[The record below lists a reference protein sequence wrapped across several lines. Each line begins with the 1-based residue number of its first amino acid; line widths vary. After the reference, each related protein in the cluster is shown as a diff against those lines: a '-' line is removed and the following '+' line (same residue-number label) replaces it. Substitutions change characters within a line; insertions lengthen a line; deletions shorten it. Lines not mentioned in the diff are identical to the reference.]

1 MAVAEAS
8 FASLLSHTVSLAKTT
23 HAHKQQL
30 VFPLSSSREGRE
42 TRAGGLSRA
51 LHLLPLL
58 PPASFEP
65 VIQLASGK
73 KNTTPAP
80 RAATSLPKTSLPL
93 PGHNEPLIT
102 AHCSTRDKAEEL
114 GRPAVRRYIELQLQL
129 QPPLRAQIEETSFSG
144 RAHQKIYIHMMENSV
159 ESQRLRRPRSRTA
172 CGFPVSTIIV
182 TILGLLLVFGIV
194 QSYLTLQVD
203 PQGCK
208 TPSMLPT
215 YIKLGGF
222 DTEHTRFASKY
233 NLYLY
238 RERGVDD
245 YSEEDIGLKGV
256 PVLFLPGN
264 AGSYRQGRSLA
275 SEASLYFHNV
285 LQHDQDRI
293 KVGTRSLDFFMA
305 DFNEDMA
312 AFHGQTIL
320 DQAEYIN
327 DALSYILS
335 LYHDTNRARRDTD
348 LPDPVS
354 VILIGHSMGGIVAR
368 TVLTMAN
375 YQANS
380 VNSIITMSTPHARPP
395 VSFDSDLMS
404 TYKQINSYWREAYSE
419 RWANNNPLWH
429 VTLISIAGGGGDTI
443 VPSDYTS
450 LSSLVPD
457 THGFTVF
464 TSTIP
469 NVWTGV
475 DHLSIAWCDSFRKAV
490 VRAIFDVIDVRR
502 ATQTKQRAE
511 RMSIFRKWFLT
522 GIEPNADKLLPSKEP
537 TTLLTLE
544 ENANAMLK
552 QGERLVLRGLGHHEG
567 PKAHLIPV
575 PPRGG
580 VPGKKFTLLTDQR
593 VETSGSGKLEILFCS
608 DPPSRAGQSATLL
621 SLNLDL
627 SGGNAASPRLVCKSS
642 YEDVIH
648 IPASSRTSKAA
659 FDDTRPFSY
668 FQYRLEDLTEYQFV
682 AVVDKHEKA
691 TPGFLIAE
699 FSDSSDSV
707 IPTRVSLGRLLSAG
721 LTILLPADR
730 PMVTDIKVPALQ
742 SSLLAY
748 KLKLNRQGCN
758 AESELFAPIV
768 RQYISDPYESK
779 FFVNVKAVDVNL
791 HGVAPYMP
799 PHLRDNPAGSGVSF
813 ELWSDRSCSA
823 PLQISLQVD
832 VLGSLGRLAMRY
844 RTVFAAFPLV
854 IVAMVLRKQFR
865 VYDQTGV
872 FINFS
877 ESLELC
883 IRSSLPLTFLG
894 FSLLATTLATSKSV
908 VTHGVQSSWQ
918 TNATETPID
927 YGKNDLLLGSQDTF
941 FWFLVPLFGIISVG
955 ACVVVHYVATIL
967 VYLLGLLRS
976 TVAARQG
983 YIKHENGKAAPLL
996 WNLSARHRIV
1006 NAVILLFLVATVIP
1020 YQFAVQASSHAR
1032 ETRSGNHANLS
1043 NFAHSILLLMLW
1055 ILPINIPVLIVWG
1068 HNLAVHWFTPFSSHH
1083 NVLSIMPF
1091 ILLVETLTTGAM
1103 IPRVTSNFKYIT
1115 SGLFFFLA
1123 VYAAIYGVTYAYLLH
1138 HIANF
1143 VVTWLVVLYFF
1154 GNGLCIPSFDRI
1166 TRLSDFAESD
1176 FSNGH
1181 IKKLP

>member
-1 MAVAEAS
+1 
-8 FASLLSHTVSLAKTT
+8 
-23 HAHKQQL
+23 
-30 VFPLSSSREGRE
+30 
-42 TRAGGLSRA
+42 
-51 LHLLPLL
+51 
-58 PPASFEP
+58 
-65 VIQLASGK
+65 
-73 KNTTPAP
+73 
-80 RAATSLPKTSLPL
+80 
-93 PGHNEPLIT
+93 
-102 AHCSTRDKAEEL
+102 
-114 GRPAVRRYIELQLQL
+114 
-129 QPPLRAQIEETSFSG
+129 
-144 RAHQKIYIHMMENSV
+144 MENSV

-172 CGFPVSTIIV
+172 WGCPVSTIIV

-194 QSYLTLQVD
+194 QSYLTLQID

-293 KVGTRSLDFFMA
+293 KAGTRSLDFFMA

-335 LYHDTNRARRDTD
+335 LYHDPHRVRRDTD

-464 TSTIP
+464 TSTMP

-475 DHLSIAWCDSFRKAV
+475 DHLSIAWCDSLRKAV
-490 VRAIFDVIDVRR
+490 VRSIFDVVDVRR

-511 RMSIFRKWFLT
+511 RMSAFRKWFLT
-522 GIEPNADKLLPSKEP
+522 GIEPNAEKRLPNKEP
-537 TTLLTLE
+537 TTLLTLD
-544 ENANAMLK
+544 ENTNSMLK
-552 QGERLVLRGLGHHEG
+552 QGEHLVLRGFGHHDG
-567 PKAHLIPV
+567 PKAYLIPV

-580 VPGKKFTLLTDQR
+580 VPGKKFTLLTDQN
-593 VETSGSGKLEILFCS
+593 VEASGAGKLEILFCS

-648 IPASSRTSKAA
+648 IPASTRSSKSA
-659 FDDTRPFSY
+659 FDDTPPFSY
-668 FQYRLEDLTEYQFV
+668 FQYGLEDLTEYQFV
-682 AVVDKHEKA
+682 AIVDKHEKS
-691 TPGFLIAE
+691 TPGFLVAE

-730 PMVTDIKVPALQ
+730 PLMTDIKVPALQ

-748 KLKLNRQGCN
+748 KLKLKRQGCK
-758 AESELFAPIV
+758 ADSELFAPIV

-779 FFVNVKAVDVNL
+779 FFVNVKAIDVNL

-799 PHLRDNPAGSGVSF
+799 PHIRDNPAGSGISF
-813 ELWSDRSCSA
+813 QLWSDQSCNS
-823 PLQISLQVD
+823 PLQLSLHVD

-883 IRSSLPLTFLG
+883 VRSSLPLTFLG

-908 VTHGVQSSWQ
+908 VTQGVQSRWQ
-918 TNATETPID
+918 SNATEAPID

-955 ACVVVHYVATIL
+955 ACVVVNYAAMTI
-967 VYLLGLLRS
+967 VYLLELLRS
-976 TVAARQG
+976 MVAARQG
-983 YIKHENGKAAPLL
+983 YIKHENGRTAPLL

-1006 NAVILLFLVATVIP
+1006 NAVILLFLVATFIP
-1020 YQFAVQASSHAR
+1020 YQFAYVVACIVQLITCVQASSHAR
-1032 ETRSGNHANLS
+1032 ETRSGTHANLN
-1043 NFAHSILLLMLW
+1043 NFAHSILVLMLW

-1115 SGLFFFLA
+1115 SALFFFLA

-1154 GNGLCIPSFDRI
+1154 GNGLSMPNLDRI
-1166 TRLSDFAESD
+1166 TRLSSDFSDSD

>member
-1 MAVAEAS
+1 
-8 FASLLSHTVSLAKTT
+8 
-23 HAHKQQL
+23 
-30 VFPLSSSREGRE
+30 
-42 TRAGGLSRA
+42 
-51 LHLLPLL
+51 
-58 PPASFEP
+58 
-65 VIQLASGK
+65 
-73 KNTTPAP
+73 
-80 RAATSLPKTSLPL
+80 
-93 PGHNEPLIT
+93 
-102 AHCSTRDKAEEL
+102 
-114 GRPAVRRYIELQLQL
+114 
-129 QPPLRAQIEETSFSG
+129 
-144 RAHQKIYIHMMENSV
+144 MMENSV

-182 TILGLLLVFGIV
+182 TIFGLLLVFGIV
-194 QSYLTLQVD
+194 QSYLTLQID

-285 LQHDQDRI
+285 LQHDQDRV

-320 DQAEYIN
+320 DQAECIN

-335 LYHDTNRARRDTD
+335 LYHDPNRARRDTD

-490 VRAIFDVIDVRR
+490 VRALFDVIDVRR

-593 VETSGSGKLEILFCS
+593 VEPSGSGKLEILFCS

-642 YEDVIH
+642 YEDVIN
-648 IPASSRTSKAA
+648 IPASNKNSKAA
-659 FDDTRPFSY
+659 FDDAQPFSY
-668 FQYRLEDLTEYQFV
+668 FQYSLEDLTEYQFV
-682 AVVDKHEKA
+682 AIVDKHEKA

-730 PMVTDIKVPALQ
+730 PMVTDIKVPALR

-748 KLKLNRQGCN
+748 KLKLNRQGCKPD
-758 AESELFAPIV
+758 SELFAPIV

-779 FFVNVKAVDVNL
+779 FFVNVKAIDVNL

-799 PHLRDNPAGSGVSF
+799 PHIRENAAGSGVSF

-908 VTHGVQSSWQ
+908 VTQGVQSSWQ
-918 TNATETPID
+918 SNATETPID

-955 ACVVVHYVATIL
+955 ACVVVHYAATTII
-967 VYLLGLLRS
+967 YLLGLLRS
-976 TVAARQG
+976 TVAAQQG
-983 YIKHENGKAAPLL
+983 YIKHENGKTAPLL
-996 WNLSARHRIV
+996 WSLSTRHRIV

-1020 YQFAVQASSHAR
+1020 YQFAYVVACIVQLITCVQASSHAR

-1043 NFAHSILLLMLW
+1043 NFAHSILILMLW

-1103 IPRVTSNFKYIT
+1103 IPRVTSNFKHIT

-1143 VVTWLVVLYFF
+1143 VVTWLVVLYLF
-1154 GNGLCIPSFDRI
+1154 GNGLYIPSIDRI
-1166 TRLSDFAESD
+1166 TRLPDFADTD